1 MIDSES
7 PNEPQ
12 GDSEPT
18 LLVDE
23 ELEAASGGKASG
35 DGIIISPAERD
46 GLIIAPE

>member
-1 MIDSES
+1 MIDSET

-23 ELEAASGGKASG
+23 ELEAASGGQGSAEG
-35 DGIIISPAERD
+35 IGIIPEERD
-46 GLIIAPE
+46 GLILGTE

>member
-1 MIDSES
+1 MIDSET

-23 ELEAASGGKASG
+23 ELEAASGGKSSR
-35 DGIIISPAERD
+35 DGVILEPAERD
-46 GLIIAPE
+46 GLIIPPE